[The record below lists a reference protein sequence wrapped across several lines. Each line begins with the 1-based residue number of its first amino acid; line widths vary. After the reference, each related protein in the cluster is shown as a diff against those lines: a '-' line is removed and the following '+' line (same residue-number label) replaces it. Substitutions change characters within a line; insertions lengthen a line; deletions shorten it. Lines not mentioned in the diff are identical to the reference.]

1 MARIVVRGAEIVV
14 CLSWWEKLLTRSR
27 EVRVP
32 LSALRRVYVQPDWWR
47 ALRGTCGR
55 GTWIPARG
63 CAGVRH
69 VGQRK
74 DFVVVRPDGPVLCVE
89 LGPSAAF
96 SRLAVSDPEPQKAL
110 SALEPHVPDSLLSG

>member
-14 CLSWWEKLLTRSR
+14 CLSWWEKVLTRSR

-55 GTWIPARG
+55 GTWIPARR
-63 CAGVRH
+63 CTGVRH
-69 VGQRK
+69 VGQLK
-74 DFVVVRPDGPVLCVE
+74 DFVVVRPGGPVLCVE
-89 LGPSAAF
+89 LGASAPF
-96 SRLAVSDPEPQKAL
+96 SRLAVSDPDPHEAL
-110 SALEPHVPDSLLSG
+110 SALEPHLPDSLLSG